1 MIAYPIYDEAINVNS
16 VYGYNEY
23 NSIIPKKVYT
33 LEIVDNNTIIYEFI
47 IFLCYQILL
56 FLIKV
61 LLEFTIFIKKIIKI
75 IIILITYQL
84 FLSILKKYFI
94 SEFVIII
101 HSNLFSNSII
111 LVGIIAIKY
120 VFFNN

>member
-84 FLSILKKYFI
+84 FL
-94 SEFVIII
+94 
-101 HSNLFSNSII
+101 
-111 LVGIIAIKY
+111 
-120 VFFNN
+120 

>member
-16 VYGYNEY
+16 VYGYGEY
-23 NSIIPKKVYT
+23 NSFIPKKVYT
-33 LEIVDNNTIIYEFI
+33 LEIVDNNTIVYEFI
-47 IFLCYQILL
+47 IFIFYQILL

-61 LLEFTIFIKKIIKI
+61 LLEFTIFFKKIIKI

-101 HSNLFSNSII
+101 HSNLFSNSTI

-120 VFFNN
+120 VFF